1 VTQTDLKPGDRFELT
16 QLGAERCSKFEG
28 RTGTVLGSARNC
40 NGVRVLLDGTKGA
53 RSLHRTYIKQI
64 ANNDLNGP
72 SSDLNLKMY
81 GGLPPK
87 S

>member
-1 VTQTDLKPGDRFELT
+1 
-16 QLGAERCSKFEG
+16 
-28 RTGTVLGSARNC
+28 
-40 NGVRVLLDGTKGA
+40 
-53 RSLHRTYIKQI
+53 LHRTYIKQI
-64 ANNDLNGP
+64 ANNDLNGS